1 MPSSTIP
8 ATSRADAQIAPIW
21 NVPYNRNSHF
31 QGRDDDLSELH
42 VALGSREPLKRVTAI
57 HGLGGVGKTQLA
69 VEYAYRYAK
78 EFQIVWWLSADEPAT
93 LALMYSKLG
102 QRLGMRFPEGAK
114 LDDVRHQVRRA
125 LNGRNDWL
133 LIFDNAAGPED
144 VQNYIP
150 QDRTGQVLITSRN
163 PNWGVVARPFPL
175 RGMKRADAVSFLLSR
190 TGRQGRGDSAT
201 RLAMALGDLP
211 LALEQAAA
219 CIEQTGISF
228 NDYLKRFETHWA
240 ELLKEVKYAG
250 DYPDSVAM
258 TWELSFRQVQEDMP
272 AAADLLSLCSFL
284 HPDDISRALLRE
296 GAPRLPEEL
305 ARTILDLVSFDEA
318 VAALRRYSLV
328 ETSEKSFSIH
338 RLVGALARDRLSD
351 EERTEWATHAIN
363 LVRGSFQ
370 FDSQD
375 LASWDKCA
383 QLLPHALAAAG
394 HAESLSASP
403 RTTVGVLEDAGRYL
417 QKRAQ
422 YGEAKYALERA
433 MALCISFYGEN
444 HPRVA
449 AVANNLGRVH
459 NELGETADALACYE
473 RGLNIDRATYGDA
486 DVHVATI
493 VNNYAVSLH
502 SAGRMQEAKAQFEW
516 ALQVYEL
523 TYGKDHPKVAS
534 VVNNLGYVLHSA
546 GDLEGAS
553 ALFQRSLTTAETFY
567 HPNHPIVGHILA
579 NLGLVSRL
587 RGALAESKGYLER
600 AMAINENAF
609 GPDHPAVARTA
620 GHLGELYVALGQMA
634 LARSYFER
642 ALHIDELV
650 YGPNHIAVFNRLNQ
664 LGRVLKETGDFD
676 AARKCLHRAAD
687 ILAAAKGPGS
697 AAAGATPPAP
707 ADSGAGFTTQPM
719 KPATIDEQ
727 TPMELPPEPE
737 PTFAALEPLADTPPG
752 FLDAGE
758 DLPTLKGDAGEN
770 N

>member
-1 MPSSTIP
+1 MP
-8 ATSRADAQIAPIW
+8 AASRADAQIAPIW
-21 NVPYNRNSHF
+21 NVPYNRNPHF
-31 QGRDDDLSELH
+31 AGRDEDLNELH
-42 VALGSREPLKRVTAI
+42 VSLGSREPNKKVAAI
-57 HGLGGVGKTQLA
+57 HGLGGVGKTQVA
-69 VEYAYRYAK
+69 VEYAYRFAK
-78 EFQIVWWLSADEPAT
+78 DFQIVWWLSADEPAT

-102 QRLGMRFPEGAK
+102 QRLGMRFPDGAK
-114 LDDVRHQVRRA
+114 LDDVRHHVRRV
-125 LNGRNDWL
+125 LNARHDWL

-144 VQNYIP
+144 VQNYLP
-150 QDRTGQVLITSRN
+150 QERSGQVLITSRN
-163 PNWGVVARPFPL
+163 PNWGSVARPLPL
-175 RGMKRADAVSFLLSR
+175 RGMKRADAVAFLLSR

-228 NDYLKRFETHWA
+228 NDYLSRFETHWA
-240 ELLKEVKYAG
+240 ELLKDVKYAG

-272 AAADLLSLCSFL
+272 AAADLLSLCAFL

-296 GAPRLPEEL
+296 GAPRLPDDL
-305 ARTILDLVSFDEA
+305 ARTILEMVSFDDA
-318 VAALRRYSLV
+318 IASLRRYSLID
-328 ETSEKSFSIH
+328 TSEKSFSIH
-338 RLVGALARDRLSD
+338 RLVGALARDRLTE
-351 EERTEWATHAIN
+351 EERMSWATNAVN

-375 LASWDKCA
+375 LGSWDKCA

-394 HAESLSASP
+394 HAESLGAAP

-422 YGEAKYALERA
+422 YAEAKYVLERA

-502 SAGRMQEAKAQFEW
+502 SAGRVEEAKAQFEW

-523 TYGKDHPKVAS
+523 NYGKDHPKVAS

-553 ALFQRSLTTAETFY
+553 VLFQRSLEAAEAYY

-579 NLGLVSRL
+579 NLGLVARL
-587 RGALAESKGYLER
+587 RGSLTDSKGYLER

-609 GPDHPAVARTA
+609 GPEHPAVARTA
-620 GHLGELYVALGQMA
+620 GHLGELYVALGQ
-634 LARSYFER
+634 LASARVYFER

-650 YGPNHIAVFNRLNQ
+650 YGPSHIAVFNRLNQ
-664 LGRVLKETGDFD
+664 LGRVLKETGDFE

-687 ILAAAKGPGS
+687 ILAAAKAPAS
-697 AAAGATPPAP
+697 AAASAQPSP
-707 ADSGAGFTTQPM
+707 ADSGAAFMTQPM
-719 KPATIDEQ
+719 KPTTIDEHS
-727 TPMELPPEPE
+727 PLELPADPE
-737 PTFAALEPLADTPPG
+737 PTLADLEPLADTPPG
-752 FLDAGE
+752 FLDDAE
-758 DLPTLKGDAGEN
+758 DLPTLKGDSGEN

>member
-1 MPSSTIP
+1 MASSTIS
-8 ATSRADAQIAPIW
+8 AASKADAQVAPIW
-21 NVPYNRNSHF
+21 NVPYNRNPHF
-31 QGRDDDLSELH
+31 AGRDSDLTELH
-42 VALGSREPLKRVTAI
+42 VALGSRDPVKRVAAI
-57 HGLGGVGKTQLA
+57 HGLGGVGKTQVA
-69 VEYAYRYAK
+69 VEYAYRFAS
-78 EFQIVWWLSADEPAT
+78 EFQIVWWLSSDEPAT

-114 LDDVRHQVRRA
+114 LDDVRHHVRRV
-125 LNGRNDWL
+125 LNGRHDWL

-150 QDRTGQVLITSRN
+150 QERTGQVLITSRN
-163 PNWGVVARPFPL
+163 PNWGSVARPFPL
-175 RGMKRADAVSFLLSR
+175 RGLKRAEAVAFLLSR
-190 TGRQGRGDSAT
+190 SGRQGRGDSAT

-228 NDYLKRFETHWA
+228 NDYLSRFETHWA

-296 GAPRLPEEL
+296 GAPRLPEDL
-305 ARTILDLVSFDEA
+305 ARTILDPVAFDDA
-318 VAALRRYSLV
+318 VAALRRYSLID
-328 ETSEKSFSIH
+328 TSEKSFSIH
-338 RLVGALARDRLSD
+338 RLVGALARDRLTDD
-351 EERTEWATHAIN
+351 ERLDWANHAIS

-375 LASWDKCA
+375 LATWEKCA
-383 QLLPHALAAAG
+383 LLLPHALAAAG
-394 HAESLSASP
+394 HAEALGAAP

-422 YGEAKYALERA
+422 YGEAKYVLERA
-433 MALCISFYGEN
+433 LALCISFYGEN

-459 NELGETADALACYE
+459 NELGETADALSCYE

-502 SAGRMQEAKAQFEW
+502 SAGRVAEAKAQFEW

-534 VVNNLGYVLHSA
+534 VVNNLGYVLHSS

-553 ALFQRSLTTAETFY
+553 VLFQRSLAAAEAHY
-567 HPNHPIVGHILA
+567 HPNHPIVGHVLA

-587 RGALAESKGYLER
+587 RGQLNESKGYLER
-600 AMAINENAF
+600 AMAINESVF
-609 GPDHPAVARTA
+609 GAEHPAVARTA
-620 GHLGELYVALGQMA
+620 GHLGELYVALGKLD
-634 LARSYFER
+634 LARTHFER
-642 ALHIDELV
+642 ALRIDELV

-664 LGRVLKETGDFD
+664 LGRVLKETGDFE
-676 AARKCLHRAAD
+676 AARKVLHRAGD
-687 ILAAAKGPGS
+687 ILAAAKAP
-697 AAAGATPPAP
+697 AAGAPAGPSTP

-719 KPATIDEQ
+719 KPMTLDDQA
-727 TPMELPPEPE
+727 PMEMPVEPE
-737 PTFAALEPLADTPPG
+737 PTFASLEPLADTPPG
-752 FLDAGE
+752 FLDDGE
-758 DLPTLKGDAGEN
+758 DLPTLKGDGAEN